1 MRLTDVRDHSA
12 SVHLWFKTNKQLL
25 AFHLALCRAGD
36 VVWERQAA
44 EDSWIIDNVA
54 EVDNM

>member
-1 MRLTDVRDHSA
+1 MFEITQHLFIFGFRLI
-12 SVHLWFKTNKQLL
+12 NKLL

-44 EDSWIIDNVA
+44 EDSWIIDNIA

>member
-1 MRLTDVRDHSA
+1 MRLTDVWDHSA

-44 EDSWIIDNVA
+44 EDS
-54 EVDNM
+54 